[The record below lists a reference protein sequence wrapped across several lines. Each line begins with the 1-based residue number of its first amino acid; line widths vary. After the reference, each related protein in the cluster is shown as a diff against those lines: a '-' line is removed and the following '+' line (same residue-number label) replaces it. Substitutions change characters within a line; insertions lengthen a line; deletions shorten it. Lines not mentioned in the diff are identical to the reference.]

1 MRKQYVLASTQ
12 TDPPA
17 SSDQQ
22 EPAVASSSTTTT
34 PLLAASLRRAGSRPL
49 LRRQGSSAR
58 RTGPTTPPLH
68 QLLLANGTLSTI
80 SILSSPALTS
90 NGTSPRS
97 SASLDSLVDDG
108 SVTLSADEQIKP
120 KELVTMLAEENE
132 ELYLDN
138 LEFKELLDARQQA
151 LVRAQADLK
160 ESKASIAGLEKK
172 LQRKQEKYQL
182 AKSELYESY
191 RRYDSVKYVSSIFC
205 SSFKTH
211 RLLAEE
217 REKANEELRR
227 RNDELLV
234 LLEEMTRDKDVVSAD
249 KAQLLAEKEELLA
262 EKDKLQKEKE
272 QLQLEREQAQA
283 ESERLQSEKEEL
295 KTSHAKTVE
304 ELHAEV
310 DALRA
315 NIKLIERK
323 NAQMLDKNAFLT
335 LQIDELETRLDER
348 SSQMEGLEARNEE
361 LCDTI
366 RLMQEREEELEN
378 KVEEARADFHEVQG
392 VLEDL
397 EAAYLQLKTTGRSN
411 SYVPDDRSER
421 ASITS
426 EDMDVA
432 ALEDA
437 ANAVNEHGEH
447 VEHERHHRSYER
459 PSSTVPEIDTS
470 DPSAVAAQIK
480 RLERLIDE
488 YHDCISSLRHE
499 RAKLSDR
506 ALEIEDMERDLQGR
520 LDKYREIQIDF
531 RERENDFYAGCEIR
545 EKEFLDLSDEYEQ
558 WRLDC
563 EVRELKVEEE
573 RIEVW
578 RFRRELERRLERV
591 IHREAL
597 VRKREGEVRWR
608 LMCLDGAFANA
619 EGCWRCIPQPPELFP
634 PTPELDMKH
643 IEDEVEEFA
652 AEQELLRQEA
662 LRVAE
667 ETGNPPV
674 QPECSL
680 VPIRGL
686 NREQAEE
693 RLREL
698 VEDDVDERYLREELD
713 APFEFDTHEAVRRYI
728 EEQEQYE
735 RDYRMDEFIDFQAE
749 EPELQ
754 QAAAEFDEIVHAK
767 VDELMRQADE
777 KRRQVKEAKE
787 RKEIKEA
794 REGEIPGV
802 YDPALAKLNNDGL
815 HGLGLVMN
823 PEQAPESEDATHDP
837 SALSSAFTF
846 SCPKASTSTTGAETS
861 SSTTH
866 ALATDVATYAREES
880 QGADAVEGGAEELT
894 TSWEDVTRDTEVPVQ
909 P

>member
-1 MRKQYVLASTQ
+1 M
-12 TDPPA
+12 
-17 SSDQQ
+17 
-22 EPAVASSSTTTT
+22 
-34 PLLAASLRRAGSRPL
+34 
-49 LRRQGSSAR
+49 
-58 RTGPTTPPLH
+58 
-68 QLLLANGTLSTI
+68 
-80 SILSSPALTS
+80 
-90 NGTSPRS
+90 
-97 SASLDSLVDDG
+97 
-108 SVTLSADEQIKP
+108 
-120 KELVTMLAEENE
+120 
-132 ELYLDN
+132 
-138 LEFKELLDARQQA
+138 
-151 LVRAQADLK
+151 
-160 ESKASIAGLEKK
+160 
-172 LQRKQEKYQL
+172 
-182 AKSELYESY
+182 
-191 RRYDSVKYVSSIFC
+191 
-205 SSFKTH
+205 
-211 RLLAEE
+211 LAEE

-227 RNDELLV
+227 RNDEVLA
-234 LLEEMTRDKDVVSAD
+234 LLEDMIRERDAVSAD
-249 KAQLLAEKEELLA
+249 KAQLLVERDQLRTEKAQLQEEKEKLQSEREQALAENEQLQMEKEELGA
-262 EKDKLQKEKE
+262 SHGKD
-272 QLQLEREQAQA
+272 
-283 ESERLQSEKEEL
+283 
-295 KTSHAKTVE
+295 VE
-304 ELHAEV
+304 ELHAEI

-315 NIKLIERK
+315 NVKLIERK
-323 NAQMLDKNAFLT
+323 NAQMLDKNAFLA

-397 EAAYLQLKTTGRSN
+397 EAAYMQLKTTGRSG

-437 ANAVNEHGEH
+437 ANAVGEDGEH
-447 VEHERHHRSYER
+447 VEHSRNHRVSER
-459 PSSTVPEIDTS
+459 PPSVVPEIDTS
-470 DPSAVAAQIK
+470 DPVAVAAQIK
-480 RLERLIDE
+480 RLERLINE
-488 YHDCISSLRHE
+488 YHDCISAVRHE

-506 ALEIEDMERDLQGR
+506 AMEIEDMERDLQTR

-597 VRKREGEVRWR
+597 VRKREGEIRWR
-608 LMCLDGAFANA
+608 LMCLDGAFAEA
-619 EGCWRCIPQPPELFP
+619 EGCWRCIPQPAELFP

-643 IEDEVEEFA
+643 IEDEVEDFA
-652 AEQELLRQEA
+652 AEQELLRQES

-667 ETGNPPV
+667 ETGQSPV
-674 QPECSL
+674 QPVCSL
-680 VPIRGL
+680 VPIQGL
-686 NREQAEE
+686 NEEQAEQ

-698 VEDDVDERYLREELD
+698 VEEEVDERYLREELD
-713 APFEFDTHEAVRRYI
+713 APFEFDTREAVRRYVH
-728 EEQEQYE
+728 EQEQYE

-754 QAAAEFDEIVHAK
+754 QAAAGFDEIVHAK

-787 RKEIKEA
+787 RREIKEA

-802 YDPALAKLNNDGL
+802 YDPALVSSFL
-815 HGLGLVMN
+815 H
-823 PEQAPESEDATHDP
+823 
-837 SALSSAFTF
+837 LSSTLV
-846 SCPKASTSTTGAETS
+846 S
-861 SSTTH
+861 
-866 ALATDVATYAREES
+866 DV
-880 QGADAVEGGAEELT
+880 V
-894 TSWEDVTRDTEVPVQ
+894 
-909 P
+909 